1 MKFGLPDA
9 VCSVGTITWV
19 VRHQWARLDIAQLD
33 HYIYNFNHTTA
44 STYSFMQAYLGML
57 SQWNSIFKY
66 LTITTSVLPGNCNC
80 KATSQTDADLK
91 AVNGRVKHCV
101 RDTSSNGEPAPKCGK
116 YTNIYIC
123 NAYTPEQSAQIGKYA
138 EENRPA
144 RHFCNY
150 CAQGYPQSRLCNCAS
165 CYTMQKMWELNFG
178 DLMLDYQIAK
188 FYSPPI
194 TLAIWYISF
203 SLLVVVLFVAYS

>member
-44 STYSFMQAYLGML
+44 NTYSFMQAYLVMQ

-116 YTNIYIC
+116 YTYIYIYIYIYI
-123 NAYTPEQSAQIGKYA
+123 YTYILYIYIMPTLQ
-138 EENRPA
+138 NRVHRLVNMLKRTGLLGIFATTAHRVIPS
-144 RHFCNY
+144 HG
-150 CAQGYPQSRLCNCAS
+150 CATVQVVTLCKKCGN
-165 CYTMQKMWELNFG
+165 
-178 DLMLDYQIAK
+178 
-188 FYSPPI
+188 
-194 TLAIWYISF
+194 
-203 SLLVVVLFVAYS
+203 